1 MKRLTTVLIPL
12 IIISLLFCIVGC
24 GGDEEETPATATS
37 TPTGVET
44 VTWKMGLTRGLE
56 IFPGTAYQMF
66 ADLTQEYTDGRV
78 RIDLYPHSTL
88 FPSETMWEATI
99 TGAMDVFSQTGY
111 YVTSVFPNMWVWFA
125 IQGLFESRE
134 HCRAC
139 LEDGRLV
146 QMMATGL
153 EQEFPVKVLG
163 LFPFGV
169 QVAFITKDTEVTT
182 LDDLQGLRTN
192 SYPGQPPGPV
202 HDYAGLVGAPVS
214 MEEVYTSFL
223 TGVIDTVSL
232 PVTSMREARLYEV
245 GNHMYVY
252 PGGCYVVLCAI
263 NRDAWESLPSDIQ
276 DIIENRVWPEVYE
289 WTLDEMEAYE
299 DAELDFL
306 QENMATVHEMT
317 QEEYAT
323 FWEEIKDHPIHKMMF
338 VAIDP
343 EVIDI
348 VEELR
353 PSNQ

>member
-1 MKRLTTVLIPL
+1 MKRLTTVLIPFVV
-12 IIISLLFCIVGC
+12 ISLLFCTPGC
-24 GGDEEETPATATS
+24 GGDDEDTTAVPTATAA
-37 TPTGVET
+37 EA
-44 VTWKMGLTRGLE
+44 VTWKMGLTRGLDV
-56 IFPGTAYQMF
+56 FPGTAYQML
-66 ADLTQEYTDGRV
+66 ADLTDEYTDGRV
-78 RIDLYPHSTL
+78 KIDLYPNSTL
-88 FPSETMWEATI
+88 FPSDTMWEAMI
-99 TGAMDVFSQTGY
+99 TGGMDVFCQTGY
-111 YVTSVFPNMWVWFA
+111 YVTSVFPDMWVWFA

-139 LEDGRLV
+139 LEDGRLD
-146 QMMATGL
+146 QMMVTGL

-202 HDYAGLVGAPVS
+202 HDYAGLVGAPIS
-214 MEEVYTSFL
+214 MEEIYPAFL

-232 PVTSMREARLYEV
+232 PVTAMREARLYEV

-263 NRDAWESLPSDIQ
+263 NRDTWESLPVEIQ
-276 DIIENRVWPEVYE
+276 DIIENKVWPEVYD
-289 WTLDEMEAYE
+289 WALDEMEAFE
-299 DAELDFL
+299 DAELAFL
-306 QENMATVHEMT
+306 TDNLATVHEMT

-323 FWEEIKDHPIHKMMF
+323 FWREIKDHPIHKMMF
-338 VAIDP
+338 LAIDP
-343 EVIDI
+343 GIIDI

-353 PSNQ
+353 PGK